1 MPPLLAL
8 SDKSVAA
15 AKPAAKTYRLFD
27 GGGLYVEVSPSGGKY
42 WRLKY
47 RIRSKERRAA
57 LGVYPEISLKAA
69 RDLAIDVKRQ
79 LSNGVDPGEQKRVAR
94 ALGVS
99 PELARFLCT

>member
-8 SDKSVAA
+8 SDKSVAV
-15 AKPAAKTYRLFD
+15 AKPAAKPYRLFD

-57 LGVYPEISLKAA
+57 LGVYPEISLKVA
-69 RDLAIDVKRQ
+69 RDRAIDVKRQ
-79 LSNGVDPGEQKRVAR
+79 LSN
-94 ALGVS
+94 S
-99 PELARFLCT
+99 H